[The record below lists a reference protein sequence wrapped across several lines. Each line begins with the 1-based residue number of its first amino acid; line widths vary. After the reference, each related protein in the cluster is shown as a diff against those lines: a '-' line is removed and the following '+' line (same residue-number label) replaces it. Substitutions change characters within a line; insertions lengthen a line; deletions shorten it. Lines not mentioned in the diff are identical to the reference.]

1 MKDFSKRSFLT
12 KNIKYQNKLL
22 ALLLKEVYIKLLNGS
37 VDVKAFYD
45 RYITYCSWQGVT
57 ATPKLSI
64 EDIADYYHNHL
75 KRAELSLK
83 EHNLLPSIH
92 NGDRAPQKEFGHVT
106 TYLDNVR
113 SAYNVGN
120 ILRTIEGLRL
130 GNICYSK
137 DTPQSKHPKVQKTS
151 MGTFDSVPS
160 FVADITACIR
170 PWIVLETTPK
180 AVEVSQFVFPKS
192 CTIILG
198 NEEYGVSQ
206 RILDKADA
214 VTTIN
219 MFGKKNSINIAS
231 AFAIVA
237 HRIINQ

>member
-1 MKDFSKRSFLT
+1 MKNFSKRSFLA
-12 KNIKYQNKLL
+12 KHPKYQNKLL
-22 ALLLKEVYIKLLNGS
+22 ALLLREIYIKLLQGI
-37 VDVKAFYD
+37 DVQTLYEQ
-45 RYITYCSWQGVT
+45 YSTYCSWQSFPI
-57 ATPKLSI
+57 PKLTI
-64 EDIADYYHNHL
+64 EDVADHYHHHL
-75 KRAELSLK
+75 KNAELSLK
-83 EHNLLPSIH
+83 EHNLLPSVH
-92 NGDRAPQKEFGHVT
+92 QGDRDPQKAFGSVT

-130 GNICYSK
+130 GDICFSK
-137 DTPQSKHPKVQKTS
+137 NTPQSSHPKVRKTS
-151 MGTFDSVPS
+151 MGAFDSVPS
-160 FVADITACIR
+160 FVADITACKR
-170 PWIVLETTPK
+170 PWIVIETTPQ
-180 AVEVSQFVFPKS
+180 AVEVAQFAFPQE

-206 RILDKADA
+206 SIMDRADA

-237 HRIINQ
+237 HRIINPE